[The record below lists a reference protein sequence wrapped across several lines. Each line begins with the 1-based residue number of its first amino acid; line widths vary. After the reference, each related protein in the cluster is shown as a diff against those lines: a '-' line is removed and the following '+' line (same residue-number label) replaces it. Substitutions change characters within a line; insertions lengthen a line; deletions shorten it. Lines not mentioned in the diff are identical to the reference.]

1 MKEDRLKKL
10 EADMEM
16 KQKEAEQRIK
26 TAQEAAMKEITTL
39 TSEMTIRVLKEV
51 LAKNLDKKAQ
61 DRLIEASIKEISK
74 LK

>member
-1 MKEDRLKKL
+1 
-10 EADMEM
+10 
-16 KQKEAEQRIK
+16 
-26 TAQEAAMKEITTL
+26 MKEITTL